1 MSTNEGLPPQKER
14 WSAKEISNIFIRPS
28 ENEIRVDRHI
38 NILSLKTILVGG
50 AWDFMEVRGFDH
62 TQWEQRFGIRLFVRH
77 DETDYLHELKI
88 DKKGSP
94 IRARIET
101 MAKVGDTSIVFA

>member
-1 MSTNEGLPPQKER
+1 
-14 WSAKEISNIFIRPS
+14 
-28 ENEIRVDRHI
+28 
-38 NILSLKTILVGG
+38 
-50 AWDFMEVRGFDH
+50 MEVRGFDH

-101 MAKVGDTSIVFA
+101 MAKVGDTSIVFAQRLLDERGSIICGSSSVVVATKNGEPVRVPDEFRKAVYGG